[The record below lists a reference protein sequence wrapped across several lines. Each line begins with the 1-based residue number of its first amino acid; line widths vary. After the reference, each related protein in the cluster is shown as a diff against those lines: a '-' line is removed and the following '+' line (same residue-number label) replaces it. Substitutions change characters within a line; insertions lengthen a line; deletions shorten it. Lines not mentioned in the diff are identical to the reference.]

1 MSERIMSEQ
10 ADIDTWL
17 GYLEQV
23 LSPLPAGERADI
35 VFEARAHLEERVAA
49 GLSATSALAGF
60 GKAEHYA
67 RAFLEDHKLNTALDS
82 RRSLTMLK
90 TLLSVAGQSLIAT
103 IGLIAFL
110 VFSLT
115 TLGAIAGI
123 LLKIAQPQTVGLWS
137 GPDYFALG
145 ALTDPPQAPE
155 VLGGWIY
162 PILIAIAVIDAWL
175 ARFSLVL
182 ALKGIKGRSDRE

>member
-1 MSERIMSEQ
+1 MSEQ

-23 LSPLPAGERADI
+23 LAPLPAAEREDI
-35 VFEARAHLEERVAA
+35 VVEARAHLEERLAA

-60 GKAEHYA
+60 GKAETYA

-82 RRSLTMLK
+82 QRSVAMVRA
-90 TLLSVAGQSLIAT
+90 LLSVAGQSLIAT
-103 IGLIAFL
+103 LGLIMFL

-115 TLGAIAGI
+115 TLGAIACI
-123 LLKIAQPQTVGLWS
+123 LLKMAQPQMVGVWS
-137 GPDYFALG
+137 EPGYFALG
-145 ALTDPPQAPE
+145 VLTDPPKVPE
-155 VLGGWIY
+155 MLGGWAY
-162 PILIAIAVIDAWL
+162 PILISIAVIDAWL

-182 ALKGIKGRSDRE
+182 ALKGIKGQSGRE

>member
-23 LSPLPAGERADI
+23 LSPLPADERADI

-110 VFSLT
+110 VFSVT
-115 TLGAIAGI
+115 TLGAIAC
-123 LLKIAQPQTVGLWS
+123 LLMKVAQPQMAGIWPGL
-137 GPDYFALG
+137 DYFAF
-145 ALTDPPQAPE
+145 
-155 VLGGWIY
+155 GGWTY